1 MMIGLSTI
9 LFIVIGIII
18 ILTFV
23 TFVRK
28 SNKSTP
34 PLMTSYVIFG
44 LLLLNWLFFLMNGYT
59 LLPETMGDML
69 FTPIWLVLC
78 IAGFVTAVYEWKNN
92 RDFAILLAGF
102 TTISFL
108 FTILSYGIGEM

>member
-1 MMIGLSTI
+1 NRSYIALSGNGVTICMVWRKKVMMIGLSTI

-44 LLLLNWLFFLMNGYT
+44 LLLLNCLFFLMNGYT
-59 LLPETMGDML
+59 LLQKRWETCSLRPFG
-69 FTPIWLVLC
+69 WCYV
-78 IAGFVTAVYEWKNN
+78 
-92 RDFAILLAGF
+92 
-102 TTISFL
+102 
-108 FTILSYGIGEM
+108 